1 MTGNTPLKLISMSEI
16 NAEEV
21 QWLWYPYI
29 PLGKLTIIQGDPGEG
44 KTSFIL
50 AVIAALTR
58 GEPLPEYERAAE
70 PMNVIYQT
78 AEDGLAD
85 TIKPRLE
92 SAGAD
97 CTRVLVIDEG
107 KRELTLCDARLEE
120 AIRRT
125 GAKLIVLDPLQAY
138 LGSDVD
144 MHRANEV
151 RPVLKRLSMM
161 AERTQCAVILIGH
174 MNKAQGLKSGYRGL
188 GSIDF
193 RASARSVLIVG
204 RLKSGDTLRIV
215 AQDKNSLAPEGSS
228 IAFEL
233 HPECESIV
241 EPQEEGGE
249 SEGGEDV
256 EEQTGAGT
264 DVRSRLDVRFGLQP
278 VEKDLNRLP
287 QGTDAGG
294 HGIFRNK
301 NIVLF
306 PLSRRDERDVPL
318 GLQMGSPF
326 CVDIGTICI
335 EPAVCDRCA
344 VQIDLLCSPQV
355 AETGF
360 ADLYGAGNGKL
371 MRPQL
376 GKNMQLDAVVPQV
389 FRGISC

>member
-29 PLGKLTIIQGDPGEG
+29 PLGKLTILQGDPGEG

-58 GEPLPEYERAAE
+58 GDPLPECERAAE

-107 KRELTLCDARLEE
+107 KRGLTLCDARLEE

-125 GAKLIVLDPLQAY
+125 AAKAD
-138 LGSDVD
+138 
-144 MHRANEV
+144 RT
-151 RPVLKRLSMM
+151 RPAAGVPRKRCGHAPCERGTPALKRLSLM

-193 RASARSVLIVG
+193 RISQKRFDRRAAEKRRYASHCRAGQEQPCTGGRSH
-204 RLKSGDTLRIV
+204 RI
-215 AQDKNSLAPEGSS
+215 
-228 IAFEL
+228 
-233 HPECESIV
+233 
-241 EPQEEGGE
+241 
-249 SEGGEDV
+249 
-256 EEQTGAGT
+256 
-264 DVRSRLDVRFGLQP
+264 
-278 VEKDLNRLP
+278 
-287 QGTDAGG
+287 
-294 HGIFRNK
+294 
-301 NIVLF
+301 
-306 PLSRRDERDVPL
+306 
-318 GLQMGSPF
+318 
-326 CVDIGTICI
+326 
-335 EPAVCDRCA
+335 
-344 VQIDLLCSPQV
+344 
-355 AETGF
+355 
-360 ADLYGAGNGKL
+360 
-371 MRPQL
+371 
-376 GKNMQLDAVVPQV
+376 
-389 FRGISC
+389 

>member
-1 MTGNTPLKLISMSEI
+1 MPS
-16 NAEEV
+16 
-21 QWLWYPYI
+21 
-29 PLGKLTIIQGDPGEG
+29 PG
-44 KTSFIL
+44 
-50 AVIAALTR
+50 
-58 GEPLPEYERAAE
+58 
-70 PMNVIYQT
+70 
-78 AEDGLAD
+78 
-85 TIKPRLE
+85 
-92 SAGAD
+92 
-97 CTRVLVIDEG
+97 
-107 KRELTLCDARLEE
+107 
-120 AIRRT
+120 
-125 GAKLIVLDPLQAY
+125 
-138 LGSDVD
+138 
-144 MHRANEV
+144 
-151 RPVLKRLSMM
+151 
-161 AERTQCAVILIGH
+161 
-174 MNKAQGLKSGYRGL
+174 
-188 GSIDF
+188 
-193 RASARSVLIVG
+193 
-204 RLKSGDTLRIV
+204 
-215 AQDKNSLAPEGSS
+215 
-228 IAFEL
+228 
-233 HPECESIV
+233 CESIV

-294 HGIFRNK
+294 HGIFGNK

-371 MRPQL
+371 MWTQL

-389 FRGISC
+389 FRGISR

>member
-1 MTGNTPLKLISMSEI
+1 MIT
-16 NAEEV
+16 
-21 QWLWYPYI
+21 Y
-29 PLGKLTIIQGDPGEG
+29 
-44 KTSFIL
+44 
-50 AVIAALTR
+50 R
-58 GEPLPEYERAAE
+58 LPF
-70 PMNVIYQT
+70 Q
-78 AEDGLAD
+78 
-85 TIKPRLE
+85 
-92 SAGAD
+92 
-97 CTRVLVIDEG
+97 
-107 KRELTLCDARLEE
+107 
-120 AIRRT
+120 
-125 GAKLIVLDPLQAY
+125 
-138 LGSDVD
+138 
-144 MHRANEV
+144 
-151 RPVLKRLSMM
+151 
-161 AERTQCAVILIGH
+161 
-174 MNKAQGLKSGYRGL
+174 
-188 GSIDF
+188 
-193 RASARSVLIVG
+193 
-204 RLKSGDTLRIV
+204 
-215 AQDKNSLAPEGSS
+215 
-228 IAFEL
+228 
-233 HPECESIV
+233 CESIV

-294 HGIFRNK
+294 HGIFGNK

-371 MRPQL
+371 ARPQL
-376 GKNMQLDAVVPQV
+376 RKNVQLDAVVPQV
-389 FRGISC
+389 LRGISR